1 MTKTQKGV
9 LGVLLLLG
17 LVYFAI
23 FILPNSKGARDG
35 DMVSIFEP
43 DEGVQFAHPLRM
55 ISGGDS
61 YKDVIRKFFFYQH
74 YYYGFPF
81 YVASVALVLL
91 PIKLLHGLG
100 DVPLQMLWLRQMISV
115 LPMILAVLV
124 LVYTQTRF
132 KKWFASIALFVFL
145 LTIPAVF
152 ENSTWWHPDSLTML
166 FIALTFLFLDL
177 DELRFGRFFY
187 LAAAAC
193 GLATATKLLGL
204 FFFVAIPVYI
214 LLGLR
219 AHRLNLKTAMWRA
232 VAFVAI
238 MLGVF
243 VIANP
248 FLLESG
254 QRAFALKVQTK
265 QAAAMATG
273 WNVQYS
279 RGPLAWYP
287 MIKEM
292 YGNIWT
298 ILLAFSVVAANVR
311 PIANIWQDRKRVP
324 QRQTI
329 LNVLILA
336 WAVPYLIYVMGV
348 IVIKPHHFLIPIF
361 LPLFSSLV
369 SVFDVIPRFRR
380 QDPWK
385 KQAPALLLNLA
396 VIAILGVQVVHNLSW
411 DVEHYQQ
418 TVNKEKNSAEI
429 AFFDELNA
437 EYLAKLP
444 QDRRFNMFRDVRAY
458 MQRQAN
464 WEMLVRSKP
473 ASYAILND
481 NKIGLAVLWN
491 QRALDYT
498 QEDTLEKAID
508 KEEMQ
513 RVYDFYLDV
522 RNREVEGYE
531 LLYWAECC
539 SAYVRDDLYE
549 EYFR

>member
-9 LGVLLLLG
+9 LWVLLLVG
-17 LVYFAI
+17 LAYFLL
-23 FILPNSKGARDG
+23 FLLPNSKGARDG

-115 LPMILAVLV
+115 LPMILAVLA

-132 KKWFASIALFVFL
+132 KKWLASIALFVFL

-152 ENSTWWHPDSLTML
+152 ENSTWWHPDSLTVL
-166 FIALTFLFLDL
+166 FIALTFMFLDL
-177 DELRFGRFFY
+177 DELRFGPYFY

-193 GLATATKLLGL
+193 GMATATKLLGL
-204 FFFVAIPVYI
+204 FFFIAIPIYL

-219 AHRLNLKTAMWRA
+219 ARKITIKTAVWRA

-238 MLGVF
+238 MFGVF

-248 FLLESG
+248 FLLDTG

-265 QAAAMATG
+265 QAAAMSAG

-287 MIKEM
+287 MIREM
-292 YGNIWT
+292 YGSIWT
-298 ILLAFSVVAANVR
+298 ILLAFGVV
-311 PIANIWQDRKRVP
+311 IANIWQDRKRV
-324 QRQTI
+324 
-329 LNVLILA
+329 LNILILS
-336 WAVPYLIYVMGV
+336 WTLPYLIYVMAV

-369 SVFDVIPRFRR
+369 TVFDVIPRFRR
-380 QDPWK
+380 EDPRGWK
-385 KQAPALLLNLA
+385 SQAPALLLNAA
-396 VIAILGVQVVHNLSW
+396 VIVILGVQVVHNLSW
-411 DVEHYQQ
+411 DIQHYQQ

-429 AFFDELNA
+429 SFFDSLNR
-437 EYLAKLP
+437 EYLANLP
-444 QDRRFNMFRDVRAY
+444 ADRRLNVFRDVRAY
-458 MQRQAN
+458 VQRQPN

-473 ASYAILND
+473 ATYAVLNE

-508 KEEMQ
+508 KEQMQ
-513 RVYDFYLDV
+513 KVYDFYLDV
-522 RNREVEGYE
+522 RNQDVDGYR
-531 LLYWAECC
+531 LLYRTECC
-539 SAYVRDDLYE
+539 SAYLRQDLYA
-549 EYFR
+549 EYFEP

>member
-17 LVYFAI
+17 LLYFTL
-23 FILPNSKGARDG
+23 FLWPNSQGARDG

-43 DEGVQFAHPLRM
+43 DEAVQLAHPLRM
-55 ISGGDS
+55 ISGGS
-61 YKDVIRKFFFYQH
+61 TYKDVIRKFFFYQH

-81 YVASVALVLL
+81 YVASVALALL

-100 DVPLQMLWLRQMISV
+100 DVPLQMLWLRQMVSV
-115 LPMILAVLV
+115 LPMILAVLA

-132 KKWFASIALFVFL
+132 KKWIASIALFVFL

-152 ENSTWWHPDSLTML
+152 ENSTWWHPDSLAML

-177 DELRFGRFFY
+177 DELRYGKFFY
-187 LAAAAC
+187 LAAVTC

-204 FFFVAIPVYI
+204 FFFIAIPVYL
-214 LLGLR
+214 LLGLHAR
-219 AHRLNLKTAMWRA
+219 KLSLKTAVLRA
-232 VAFVAI
+232 VAFIAI
-238 MLGVF
+238 MFGTF

-248 FLLESG
+248 FLLDSG
-254 QRAFALKVQTK
+254 QRSFALDVQTK
-265 QAAAMATG
+265 QAAAMSTG

-287 MIKEM
+287 MIQEM
-292 YGNIWT
+292 YGSIWT
-298 ILLAFSVVAANVR
+298 ILLAFGVVAYNVR
-311 PIANIWQDRKRVP
+311 PIANIWQDRKRL
-324 QRQTI
+324 
-329 LNVLILA
+329 LNILILA
-336 WAVPYLIYVMGV
+336 WVVPYLVYVMGV

-369 SVFDVIPRFRR
+369 SVFDVIPRFKRHS
-380 QDPWK
+380 PWT
-385 KQAPALLLNLA
+385 KQVPALLLNLA

-411 DVEHYQQ
+411 DIQHYQE

-429 AFFDELNA
+429 AFFDELNR
-437 EYLAKLP
+437 EYLSKLP
-444 QDRRFNMFRDVRAY
+444 TDRRLKVFRDIHAY
-458 MQRQAN
+458 VQRQPN

-473 ASYAILND
+473 ATYAILND

-498 QEDTLEKAID
+498 QEETLEKAID

-513 RVYDFYLDV
+513 RVYDFYTDV
-522 RNREVEGYE
+522 RNQEVEGYE
-531 LLYWAECC
+531 LLYWTKCC
-539 SAYVRDDLYE
+539 SAYLRQDLYT
-549 EYFR
+549 EYFKSEPLRR

>member
-9 LGVLLLLG
+9 LGVLLLIG
-17 LVYFAI
+17 VVYFAL
-23 FILPNSKGARDG
+23 FIPPNSKGARDG

-43 DEGVQFAHPLRM
+43 DEAIQLAHPLRM

-81 YVASVALVLL
+81 YVASVALALL
-91 PIKLLHGLG
+91 PVKLLQGLD

-115 LPMILAVLV
+115 LPMILAVLA
-124 LVYTQTRF
+124 LVYAQTRF
-132 KKWFASIALFVFL
+132 KKWVASIALFIFL

-177 DELRFGRFFY
+177 DELRFGRYFY

-193 GLATATKLLGL
+193 GMATATKLLGL
-204 FFFVAIPVYI
+204 FFFIAIPVYI

-219 AHRLNLKTAMWRA
+219 AQKISLKTALWRA
-232 VAFVAI
+232 AAFVAI
-238 MLGVF
+238 MVGTF

-248 FLLESG
+248 FLLDRG
-254 QRAFALKVQTK
+254 QRAFALGVQTK
-265 QAAAMATG
+265 QAAAMSAG

-298 ILLAFSVVAANVR
+298 ILLAFAVV
-311 PIANIWQDRKRVP
+311 IANIRQGRKRV
-324 QRQTI
+324 
-329 LNVLILA
+329 LNILILA
-336 WAVPYLIYVMGV
+336 WTVPYLIYVMAV

-361 LPLFSSLV
+361 LPLFSSLAT
-369 SVFDVIPRFRR
+369 VFDCIPTFRRDVRPRFKR
-380 QDPWK
+380 QDARGGK
-385 KQAPALLLNLA
+385 SQLPALLVNLA
-396 VIAILGVQVVHNLSW
+396 VILILGAQVVHNLSW
-411 DVEHYQQ
+411 DIEHYQA
-418 TVNKEKNSAEI
+418 TLNKEKNSAEI
-429 AFFDELNA
+429 AFFDELN
-437 EYLAKLP
+437 EKYLSKLP
-444 QDRRFNMFRDVRAY
+444 PEQRLNVFRDIRAY
-458 MQRQAN
+458 VQRQPN
-464 WEMLVRSKP
+464 WQMLVRSKP
-473 ASYAILND
+473 ATYAILND

-498 QEDTLEKAID
+498 QEDTLEKAINRQ
-508 KEEMQ
+508 EMQ
-513 RVYDFYLDV
+513 QVYDFYRDV
-522 RNREVEGYE
+522 RDQEVEGYE
-531 LLYWAECC
+531 LLDWSMCC
-539 SAYVRDDLYE
+539 SAYLRQDLYE
-549 EYFR
+549 EYFK